1 MSCQDQ
7 SHPEDLENL
16 VIAHVLNEQSRL
28 GPEFIPEEIFVWNL
42 RGEREILNSA
52 EIEAVKLILKN
63 AHSNYDSEFNVN
75 GRMFRE
81 GAYGIFEVKGGKSVE
96 IAKLIEPDPSDNCV
110 RHMNISGNLLL
121 IGDNVGRIFAFD
133 TSIPNAKPYLFHCE
147 TSFNPVRHANLLSDQ
162 KLLVQYVGGTVL
174 FDKASGEEYDLNNN
188 EEITRSAEFKTP
200 KTMKCLVLGTGNIA
214 CKKNT
219 SLIIEAGK
227 KYLVD
232 VPPFLEQM
240 LENNNQDI
248 SKINDIILTHI
259 HPDHFNGL
267 EQFLFKKISG
277 KKKLNIYTTSKIYA
291 QALSKLSP
299 WIREQAKNNLLIF
312 KELNSDQ
319 SYKENDIDICVRD
332 NIHEEGVP
340 TIGFKFS
347 YKGKTLGYSSDCKY
361 FGENKLEDM
370 FEKISKLTKDGHLFE
385 MCEEQIENPNF
396 TPDETSYYPTDEYWE
411 NAFIKTGKS
420 YVVSIE
426 PLSDVTKKLGLTNFL
441 PGNFNFSGIKKKFSD
456 VDVDD
461 GQLVSSTGYGYY
473 LKDVEEAILTQARQR
488 KDVLSM
494 NWFYNC
500 DLIIHEA
507 DDAENPV
514 HTNVKELEGLP
525 ENIRSKLYITHLPP
539 GFQERYTGPLKI
551 LQEGMRYRL

>member
-16 VIAHVLNEQSRL
+16 VIAHVISEQSRL
-28 GPEFIPEEIFVWNL
+28 GPEFLPEEIFVWNL

-81 GAYGIFEVKGGKSVE
+81 GAYGIFEVKDGKSVE

-232 VPPFLEQM
+232 APPFLEQM
-240 LENNNQDI
+240 LKDNNQGI
-248 SKINDIILTHI
+248 SQINDIILTHT

-267 EQFLFKKISG
+267 EQFLHKKI
-277 KKKLNIYTTSKIYA
+277 KAKEKLTVYTTGEIYR
-291 QALSKLSP
+291 QALDKLSP
-299 WIREQAKNNLLIF
+299 WIRAHVRDNVAF
-312 KELNSDQ
+312 KELNAKQVYTDDFIEIVIRNN
-319 SYKENDIDICVRD
+319 Y
-332 NIHEEGVP
+332 HEKLVP
-340 TIGFKFS
+340 TIGFKFT
-347 YKGKTLGYSSDCKY
+347 YNNKKIGYSSDCHAVFSEYGHCKS
-361 FGENKLEDM
+361 FEFANGLQTIFLGKSMPGDFIKVESKNDERRVRRLIQKLAKKSKTSENKLYLNVIN
-370 FEKISKLTKDGHLFE
+370 EKNLKNDPH
-385 MCEEQIENPNF
+385 
-396 TPDETSYYPTDEYWE
+396 W
-411 NAFIKTGKS
+411 
-420 YVVSIE
+420 
-426 PLSDVTKKLGLTNFL
+426 
-441 PGNFNFSGIKKKFSD
+441 FSD
-456 VDVDD
+456 C
-461 GQLVSSTGYGYY
+461 
-473 LKDVEEAILTQARQR
+473 
-488 KDVLSM
+488 
-494 NWFYNC
+494 N
-500 DLIIHEA
+500 LIIHEA
-507 DDAENPV
+507 DDSENEV
-514 HTNVKELEGLP
+514 HTNVKELESLP

-539 GFQERYTGPLKI
+539 GFQERYKGPLQI
-551 LQEGMRYRL
+551 LKRGMRYRI